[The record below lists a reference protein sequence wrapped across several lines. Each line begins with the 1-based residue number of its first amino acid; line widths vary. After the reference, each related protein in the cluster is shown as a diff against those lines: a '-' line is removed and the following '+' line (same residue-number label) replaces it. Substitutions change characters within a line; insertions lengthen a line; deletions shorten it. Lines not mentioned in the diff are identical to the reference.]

1 MNVCSIRNTFNRGS
15 AGCKGVRD
23 MNVNIP
29 KEYVDRLREKAKN
42 GTLTEDEQLLLVE
55 IIAGKPDETVKG
67 KPKVEPVRE
76 RKVVTAPAEVHTVA
90 TELTNDDIAM
100 LRMKAKRNELTDDER
115 MIYAE
120 YLRMMQ
126 ARGDWYPG
134 KDSYEAYR
142 QASGERYE
150 AERERNKKRKS
161 NTWSSFLIA
170 LVVAPFVFLSALF
183 LWSAYESGDISWPDF
198 SNTNEP
204 AHTIEDIGES
214 TNDDSSWFDFF
225 DWGSPVSSD
234 GRQTIEDLG
243 NGTILIDE

>member
-1 MNVCSIRNTFNRGS
+1 
-15 AGCKGVRD
+15 
-23 MNVNIP
+23 
-29 KEYVDRLREKAKN
+29 
-42 GTLTEDEQLLLVE
+42 
-55 IIAGKPDETVKG
+55 
-67 KPKVEPVRE
+67 
-76 RKVVTAPAEVHTVA
+76 
-90 TELTNDDIAM
+90 
-100 LRMKAKRNELTDDER
+100 
-115 MIYAE
+115 
-120 YLRMMQ
+120 MMQ

-170 LVVAPFVFLSALF
+170 LVVTPFVLLSALF
-183 LWSAYESGDISWPDF
+183 LWSAYESGNISWPDF

-214 TNDDSSWFDFF
+214 ANDDSSWFDFF

>member
-1 MNVCSIRNTFNRGS
+1 MMIL
-15 AGCKGVRD
+15 
-23 MNVNIP
+23 IWIL
-29 KEYVDRLREKAKN
+29 E
-42 GTLTEDEQLLLVE
+42 
-55 IIAGKPDETVKG
+55 
-67 KPKVEPVRE
+67 
-76 RKVVTAPAEVHTVA
+76 
-90 TELTNDDIAM
+90 IAM
-100 LRMKAKRNELTDDER
+100 LIGGIVLSVIALAKGIERQQSNVTIWGAVGLVCGIVGIFLLTIVFGTVSLVCGAYAKSLLDKTGDNPSFEQYKREQAMKSDPQ
-115 MIYAE
+115 Y
-120 YLRMMQ
+120 Q
-126 ARGDWYPG
+126 
-134 KDSYEAYR
+134 AYR

-170 LVVAPFVFLSALF
+170 LVVAPFVLLSALF

-225 DWGSPVSSD
+225 DWSSPVSSD